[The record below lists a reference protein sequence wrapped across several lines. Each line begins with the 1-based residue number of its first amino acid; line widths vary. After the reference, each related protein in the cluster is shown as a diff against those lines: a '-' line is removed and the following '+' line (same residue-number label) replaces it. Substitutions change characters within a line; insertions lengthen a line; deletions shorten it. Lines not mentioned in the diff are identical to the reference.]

1 MRERLKHD
9 GRARPAARRARRGA
23 PHRAGRAVGFRGKAE
38 PELAAN
44 AMLCAV
50 NQAAYL
56 LKRQVESQGRE
67 FLEKGGF
74 TENLHATSSPELVVG
89 VQAALRGQ
97 GEMTLGTVI
106 GSNICNIVLILG
118 VSALIRPLR
127 IHLQVLRFDLPCM
140 LAATVLVSAFLATGR
155 LGRGMGLALV
165 GLLAAYTV
173 YTITLARRE
182 DAGMPEAAFE
192 QAVAERHYAV
202 PVLALFLILGVPLLV
217 AGSDLVLRGAV
228 KVAVGWGVSQAVI
241 GLTLVAVGGS
251 LPELATSVVAAAQRK
266 GDIAVG
272 NVIGS
277 NIFNLLSVLGL
288 AALAA
293 PITVAGIQPADVAV
307 MLVVSFL
314 LFPLMRSRLQL
325 NRWEGGVMLAV
336 YAGYVATLFA
346 R

>member
-1 MRERLKHD
+1 MASAWGEILGGLILLMVGAD
-9 GRARPAARRARRGA
+9 LLVRGA
-23 PHRAGRAVGFRGKAE
+23 AALALRVGISPLVVGLTVVAFG
-38 PELAAN
+38 
-44 AMLCAV
+44 
-50 NQAAYL
+50 
-56 LKRQVESQGRE
+56 
-67 FLEKGGF
+67 
-74 TENLHATSSPELVVG
+74 TSSPELVVG

-140 LAATVLVSAFLATGR
+140 LAATVLVSAFLATGH
-155 LGRGMGLALV
+155 LGRGMGLVLV
-165 GLLAAYTV
+165 GLLVAYTV

-182 DAGMPEAAFE
+182 GAGIPEVEFE
-192 QAVAERHYAV
+192 QAVAEKRYSV
-202 PVLALFLILGVPLLV
+202 PLLVLFLILGVPLLV

-251 LPELATSVVAAAQRK
+251 LPELATSVVAAVQRK

-272 NVIGS
+272 NVVGS

-293 PITVAGIQPADVAV
+293 PITVGGIQPSDVAV

-314 LFPLMRSRLQL
+314 LFPLMRSGLQL